1 MPKKR
6 PLTRDEKFDRR
17 EEIAL
22 RAANGTLT
30 LPEAIRDIR
39 NALGL
44 TQADFADKFG
54 LTRIQLIELEKGR
67 ANPTQETLARIG
79 KPFGFVLGF
88 VPKAGKI
95 PPSATDMSGDR
106 TSDDGSK

>member
-6 PLTRDEKFDRR
+6 PLTRDEKLDRR
-17 EEIAL
+17 EEIAR
-22 RAANGTLT
+22 RAANGTMR

-39 NALGL
+39 NALGQ

-88 VPKAGKI
+88 VPKAEKNQ
-95 PPSATDMSGDR
+95 PTAPDTP
-106 TSDDGSK
+106 

>member
-17 EEIAL
+17 EVIAR
-22 RAANGTLT
+22 RAADGSLV

-88 VPKAGKI
+88 VPKAKKNQLTAGMSDG
-95 PPSATDMSGDR
+95 PSGNSVL
-106 TSDDGSK
+106 K